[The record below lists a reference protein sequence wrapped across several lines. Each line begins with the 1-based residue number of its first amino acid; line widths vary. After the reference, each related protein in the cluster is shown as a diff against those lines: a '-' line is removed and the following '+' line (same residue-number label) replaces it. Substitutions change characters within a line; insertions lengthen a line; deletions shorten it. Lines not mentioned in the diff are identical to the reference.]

1 MYEVHCDQKLAT
13 PHTLTVGTNKKNEMN
28 KILAIAILLI
38 TTQNLISQ
46 TALELNSKG
55 IDLAKKGKIDEAFSV
70 FEEAIKLYPDAPGP
84 YTNRGNVYR
93 MRKEYELAIFDYSK
107 SLELNPDN
115 LSVLYARANTYR
127 DNNNFEMAV
136 SDYSK
141 IIEKKPSFEDI
152 YFDRAYANIRL
163 EKYEN
168 AKTDLESQ
176 LELTPKDFKS
186 LANLISIKKEL
197 ELFDEAL
204 ADYQKIVTEFPN
216 QPNLHIIYNNWAN
229 LYREI
234 EKPKEAL
241 EKINEALKLKKSY
254 DMGLFNRAGIYLEL
268 GEEKDACKD
277 FKKALKLDLEKNEHF
292 EADEDFEKLKQL
304 CE

>member
-1 MYEVHCDQKLAT
+1 
-13 PHTLTVGTNKKNEMN
+13 MN

-46 TALELNSKG
+46 SALELNSKG
-55 IDLAKKGKIDEAFSV
+55 IELAKKGKIDKAFSI
-70 FEEAIKLYPDAPGP
+70 FEEAIILYPDASGP
-84 YTNRGNVYR
+84 YSNRGNVYR
-93 MRKEYELAIFDYSK
+93 MRKQYELAISDYSK
-107 SLELNPDN
+107 SLELKPDN
-115 LSVLYARANTYR
+115 LSVLYARANTYM

-141 IIEKKPSFEDI
+141 IIEKKPSFSDI

-163 EKYEN
+163 EKYED

-176 LELTPKDFKS
+176 LELIPKDFKS
-186 LANLISIKKEL
+186 LANLINIKKKL
-197 ELFDEAL
+197 KLFDEAL
-204 ADYQKIVTEFPN
+204 ADYKKIVTEFPN
-216 QPNLHIIYNNWAN
+216 QPNLHILYNNWAS

-234 EKPKEAL
+234 EKPKKAL
-241 EKINEALKLKKSY
+241 EKNNKALKFKKNY
-254 DMGLFNRAGIYLEL
+254 DIGLFNRAGIYLEL

-277 FKKALKLDLEKNEHF
+277 FKKALKLDLEKNEYF

>member
-1 MYEVHCDQKLAT
+1 
-13 PHTLTVGTNKKNEMN
+13 MN

-38 TTQNLISQ
+38 MTQNLISQ

-55 IDLAKKGKIDEAFSV
+55 IELAKKGKIDKAFSI

-84 YTNRGNVYR
+84 YSNRGNVYR
-93 MRKEYELAIFDYSK
+93 MRKQYELAISDYSK

-115 LSVLYARANTYR
+115 LSVLYARANTYYAR
-127 DNNNFEMAV
+127 ANTYMDNNNFEMAV

-141 IIEKKPSFEDI
+141 IIEKKPSFSDI

-163 EKYEN
+163 EKYKD

-186 LANLISIKKEL
+186 LANLINIKKKL

-216 QPNLHIIYNNWAN
+216 QPNLHILYNNWAS

-241 EKINEALKLKKSY
+241 EKINKALKLKKKY
-254 DMGLFNRAGIYLEL
+254 DIGLFNRAGIYLEL

-292 EADEDFEKLKQL
+292 ETDEDFEKLKQL

>member
-1 MYEVHCDQKLAT
+1 
-13 PHTLTVGTNKKNEMN
+13 MN
-28 KILAIAILLI
+28 KTLAIVILFI
-38 TTQNLISQ
+38 STQNLISQ

-55 IDLAKKGKIDEAFSV
+55 IELAKKGKIDKAFSV

-84 YTNRGNVYR
+84 YSNRGNVYR
-93 MRKEYELAIFDYSK
+93 MRKEYELAISDYSK

-115 LSVLYARANTYR
+115 LSVLYARANTYM

-141 IIEKKPSFEDI
+141 IIEKKPSFENI

-176 LELTPKDFKS
+176 LEVTPKDFKS
-186 LANLISIKKEL
+186 LANLINIKKKL

-204 ADYQKIVTEFPN
+204 DDYQKIVTEFPN
-216 QPNLHIIYNNWAN
+216 QPNLHILYNNWAS

-241 EKINEALKLKKSY
+241 EKINEALKLKKNY
-254 DMGLFNRAGIYLEL
+254 DIGLFNGWTIHF
-268 GEEKDACKD
+268 GN
-277 FKKALKLDLEKNEHF
+277 LKYCFIH
-292 EADEDFEKLKQL
+292 
-304 CE
+304 

>member
-1 MYEVHCDQKLAT
+1 
-13 PHTLTVGTNKKNEMN
+13 MN

-93 MRKEYELAIFDYSK
+93 MRKEYELAILDYSK

-216 QPNLHIIYNNWAN
+216 QPNLHIVYNNWAN

>member
-1 MYEVHCDQKLAT
+1 MK
-13 PHTLTVGTNKKNEMN
+13 
-28 KILAIAILLI
+28 KILTLIILLI

-46 TALELNSKG
+46 TAEELNSEG
-55 IDLAKKGKIDEAFSV
+55 IEFAKKGKIDKAFSI
-70 FEEAIKLYPDAPGP
+70 FEKAIKLYPESPGP
-84 YTNRGNVYR
+84 YSNRGNVYR
-93 MRKEYELAIFDYSK
+93 MRKEYDLAISDYSK
-107 SLELNPDN
+107 SLELNPNN
-115 LSVLYARANTYR
+115 LNVLYTRANTYL
-127 DNNNFEMAV
+127 DKGNFEMAI

-141 IIEKKPSFEDI
+141 IIEKKPTFSDI

-163 EKYEN
+163 ENYEI

-176 LELTPKDFKS
+176 LEITPKDFKS
-186 LANLISIKKEL
+186 LANLINIKKKL
-197 ELFDEAL
+197 GLFEEAL
-204 ADYQKIVTEFPN
+204 ADYKKIVTEFPN
-216 QPNLHIIYNNWAN
+216 QPNLHILYNNWAS

-241 EKINEALKLKKSY
+241 KKINEALKIKKKY
-254 DMGLFNRAGIYLEL
+254 DIGLFNRASIYLEL
-268 GEEKDACKD
+268 GDEKEACKD